1 MHMTAQKV
9 KTREQERQRT
19 IQLTAGTLLAIVLS
33 SAAFMATLVTVE
45 DNLILVAM
53 LDGAILSVSLVVIV
67 MFAPGLARDLGGY
80 AGGVYLLRFGIVI
93 SWCINGITSMFRI
106 IYGLTGVEYS
116 TFSVPLR
123 GYMLMMLM
131 IAGILHVS
139 AIGMIEGKPLWRNI
153 WIVLWSLVVGAGFS
167 GLIVW
172 LDMISDISPTP
183 YVITGIYNPYWV
195 ALSVAI
201 AIAGSYVALDIMQ
214 RAFGTLGMHKV
225 GRLCVAGIIMGGSIW
240 SMHFTGMMA
249 FTLPGYHMTYNF
261 WLTLFSFLLPVAVTT
276 MGFLAASFGIERGI
290 LQTLGCGLLI
300 ALGIVGMH
308 YTGMTAMIIDNVG
321 LTYDYKWV
329 AVSVAVATI
338 ASVVALWLAFTETTR
353 VQRVFAATVLGALGI
368 AGLHYSAMVGAIFF
382 KIMG

>member
-1 MHMTAQKV
+1 MTAQRV
-9 KTREQERQRT
+9 KTKEQERQRT
-19 IQLTAGTLLAIVLS
+19 IQLTAGTLLAIVIS
-33 SAAFMATLVTVE
+33 SAAFMATLVTFE
-45 DNLILVAM
+45 DNLIIVAM
-53 LDGAILSVSLVVIV
+53 LDGALLTVSLVVIV

-93 SWCINGITSMFRI
+93 SWCINGITSLFRI

-172 LDMISDISPTP
+172 LDAISDISPTP
-183 YVITGIYNPYWV
+183 FVISGTYDLYWV
-195 ALSVAI
+195 LFSIVI
-201 AIAGSYVALDIMQ
+201 AIVGSYVALDIMQ
-214 RAFGTLGMHKV
+214 RAFDVLGRRKV
-225 GRLCVAGIIMGGSIW
+225 YRLCGAGVVMGASIW

-249 FTLPGYHMTYNF
+249 FTLPGFYMNYDL

-276 MGFLAASFGIERGI
+276 MGFLAASFGIERGM
-290 LQTLGCGLLI
+290 LQTLACGLLI

-308 YTGMTAMIIDNVG
+308 YTGMAAMNIENVG
-321 LTYDYKWV
+321 LTYEYKWV

-338 ASVVALWLAFTETTR
+338 ASVIALWLAFVETTR
-353 VQRVFAATVLGALGI
+353 IQRVFAAVVLGALGI

-382 KIMG
+382 KILG